1 MMARAGVRWFGV
13 LRVRRG
19 GVGPVEG
26 GRLETGR
33 RESGRL
39 EAADPV
45 RTPPASAGAL
55 PGPAAAGSAGGRLQP
70 PGAAGGGPVGLAVR
84 LGALFGP
91 SVFGVTAAGVA
102 LPQVAAELGAGG
114 GAVAWVLTGHA
125 LALGIGTAVFGRLAD
140 TLGVRVVLLAGAVLL
155 GAGALVAALAPALGV
170 LVGGRLLLAAGSG
183 AMAAGGATLLARAQV
198 RQRSRLLGA
207 YGVVM
212 GVFAASATLAGGVVT
227 AWLSW
232 RLAVVLPVLSLVALP
247 WCLPAA
253 GGGPG
258 GPGGSGRRV
267 DGVGAVL
274 LSGSAGALLVVVQS
288 ASLGLGPVV
297 VGVVVAALVASA
309 SALAWWVGRRP
320 YGFVP
325 HAVVGRRVLWPV
337 VAAGVGVFG
346 GLFAT
351 MFAAPQVLARLH
363 GWSVLGIGAA
373 LLPGAVVGAVAARW
387 AGRLGAAG
395 ARRVLGVVALA
406 GAGALV
412 AAGAGAGGAWM
423 VVGAASL
430 ALAGFAL
437 AQIVVT
443 GEVAAHLP
451 AEVRGTGMGLV
462 NLTLFVGGAVGSGL
476 VGALA
481 PVLGLPL
488 VLAVVAVF
496 PLLAALVSVL

>member
-19 GVGPVEG
+19 GVGPLEA
-26 GRLETGR
+26 GRPEIGQV
-33 RESGRL
+33 ESGRPQVDAGPL
-39 EAADPV
+39 
-45 RTPPASAGAL
+45 RTPPAPPAA
-55 PGPAAAGSAGGRLQP
+55 PGPAAAGAGAGRAQASD
-70 PGAAGGGPVGLAVR
+70 GAAGVGPVGLAVR

-125 LALGIGTAVFGRLAD
+125 LALGIGTAVSGRLAD

-183 AMAAGGATLLARAQV
+183 AMAAGGATMLARAQAAG
-198 RQRSRLLGA
+198 RARLLGA

-232 RLAVVLPVLSLVALP
+232 RVAVVLPVLSLVALP
-247 WCLPAA
+247 WCLPLA
-253 GGGPG
+253 GDGLGGRG
-258 GPGGSGRRV
+258 RV

-274 LSGSAGALLVVVQS
+274 LSGSAAALLVVVQS
-288 ASLGLGPVV
+288 ASLGLGPVA
-297 VGVVVAALVASA
+297 VGVVVAGLAALA
-309 SALAWWVGRRP
+309 SALVWWVRRRP

-337 VAAGVGVFG
+337 MAAGVGVFG

-351 MFAAPQVLARLH
+351 MFAAPQVLARVH

-373 LLPGAVVGAVAARW
+373 LLPGAVVGAAAARW
-387 AGRLGAAG
+387 AGRLGVAG
-395 ARRVLGVVALA
+395 ARRVLALVALA
-406 GAGALV
+406 GAVALV

-443 GEVAAHLP
+443 GEMAAHLP
-451 AEVRGTGMGLV
+451 AGVRGAGMGLV
-462 NLTLFVGGAVGSGL
+462 NLTLFVGGALGSGL

-481 PVLGLPL
+481 PVLGLPS

-496 PLLAALVSVL
+496 ALLAALVSAF